1 LLGGRELGLVNLL
14 QATEADIATVTECEI
29 LEATGEFSL
38 AGYTTFSPQTRAG
51 GKTGVILLME
61 NSLAVR
67 ANVKAIY
74 DVMDPA
80 VQLEWLHFSHHVICA
95 ESSQR
100 LEILLLQIC

>member
-1 LLGGRELGLVNLL
+1 
-14 QATEADIATVTECEI
+14 
-29 LEATGEFSL
+29 
-38 AGYTTFSPQTRAG
+38 
-51 GKTGVILLME
+51 VIVLME

-95 ESSQR
+95 ESKQR